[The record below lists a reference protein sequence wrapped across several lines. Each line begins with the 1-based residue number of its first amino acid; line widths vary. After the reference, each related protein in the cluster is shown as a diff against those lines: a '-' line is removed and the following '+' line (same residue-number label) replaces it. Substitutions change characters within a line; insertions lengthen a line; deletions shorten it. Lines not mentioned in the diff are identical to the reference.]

1 MTEAVT
7 RSLLA
12 SIAISTSLGV
22 FMHDS
27 QLDKAATTALIR
39 AESSEA
45 KVKTSSPDPHVH
57 SEHPRVSKKPG
68 AKAPDPRDKTKNRE
82 QKKVAPRL
90 TKAGQAMYFLPA

>member
-22 FMHDS
+22 FVHDS
-27 QLDKAATTALIR
+27 QLDKATTTAMVR

-45 KVKTSSPDPHVH
+45 KGKVSSPDPHVH
-57 SEHPRVSKKPG
+57 SEHPRMSKKSG
-68 AKAPDPRDKTKNRE
+68 SKAPDPRDKTKNRE
-82 QKKVAPRL
+82 QKKAAPKL
-90 TKAGQAMYFLPA
+90 TRTGQAAYFLPV